1 MLGKCCRLC
10 LDEVLL
16 QLILIICHCLFL
28 HIYRMCP
35 GSGSGFVFL
44 HMDPD
49 PTFIVQIW
57 IHKTALNYGLSF
69 CFGSERGKINL
80 NTDPDGHQIRIQYGW
95 TSRPFLNHFKWK
107 KPVLWTWIRM
117 DPEFL
122 LGSGIIPAKYERAD
136 K

>member
-1 MLGKCCRLC
+1 
-10 LDEVLL
+10 
-16 QLILIICHCLFL
+16 
-28 HIYRMCP
+28 MCP

-44 HMDPD
+44 HTDPD

-95 TSRPFLNHFKWK
+95 TSRPFLNRFKWK
-107 KPVLWTWIRM
+107 KPVL
-117 DPEFL
+117 
-122 LGSGIIPAKYERAD
+122 
-136 K
+136 